1 MFVMQRKLNIPV
13 EMRIFLYKEK
23 YRLSNTAVQ
32 SESFSS
38 TVVSMPDIRKMSFRR
53 VESELSESFFIQ
65 TIKSSH
71 NYDRLIRIVF

>member
-1 MFVMQRKLNIPV
+1 MQRKLNISM

-53 VESELSESFFIQ
+53 VESELAEPLFIQ
-65 TIKSSH
+65 TIINLH
-71 NYDRLIRIVF
+71 TMID

>member
-1 MFVMQRKLNIPV
+1 MQRKLNILV

-38 TVVSMPDIRKMSFRR
+38 TVVSILDIRKMSFHK
-53 VESELSESFFIQ
+53 VESKLAEPLFIQ
-65 TIKSSH
+65 TIINLH
-71 NYDRLIRIVF
+71 TIMID